1 MSPST
6 PISRLV
12 KRTEFVRVAGMG
24 QKIVTHSIVLQGA
37 AQTDEYPARARYG
50 ITATKTLGNAVIR
63 NRAKRRMRAAVREV
77 LPKHGLAGMDYVL
90 IGRKLCVQTPYES
103 LCRDLIYAVKK
114 VNKACSAPN
123 DH

>member
-1 MSPST
+1 MSSPV

-12 KRTEFVRVAGMG
+12 KRSEFVRVASVG
-24 QKIVTHSIVLQGA
+24 QKIVTHSVVLQGA
-37 AQTDEYPARARYG
+37 TQPDGCLSGARYG

-63 NRAKRRMRAAVREV
+63 NRAKRRMRAAVREI
-77 LPKHGLAGMDYVL
+77 LPEHGLICMDYVL

-103 LCRDLIYAVKK
+103 LCRDLIYAIKK
-114 VNKACSAPN
+114 VNKACASPQ

>member
-1 MSPST
+1 MSSSV

-12 KRTEFVRVAGMG
+12 KRAEFVRVASAG
-24 QKIVTHSIVLQGA
+24 QKIVTHSVVLQASTGEG
-37 AQTDEYPARARYG
+37 QTARYG

-63 NRAKRRMRAAVREV
+63 NRAKRRMRAAVRDI
-77 LPKHGLAGMDYVL
+77 LPAHGMVGIDYVL

-114 VNKACSAPN
+114 VNKACAALQ